1 MEEISLYIHIPFC
14 KQKCLYCDFP
24 SFSGKE
30 SLINSYV
37 DSLIKEMQAKCS
49 DYIIASLF
57 IGGGTPSYLDKSNLK
72 KLLNQINKLNFKQNA
87 EKTIECNPGTL
98 NEEKLEIIKNG
109 GINRISFGLQSTD
122 DKLLKEIGRIHNYNE
137 FLENYKMARKIGF
150 DNINIDLMYG
160 LPNQT
165 ADSYLDSLREII
177 KLNPEHISAYS
188 LIIEEG
194 TKFYQLY
201 QKDLLD
207 IPTEDDER
215 KMYNIGRKLLLENGY
230 KHYEISNFARTGREC
245 FHNKVYWKCKQYIG
259 IGAFASSYMD
269 SVRYKNT
276 EGIEQYIYKINNNID
291 TKIIEKINTGN
302 DDIEEFMFMGLRMI
316 EGISEDEFIK
326 RFNIDVFAVYKKVI
340 EDNIKKGLLLRKN
353 RRIYLTEKGIEFSNL
368 VMSDMIL

>member
-37 DSLIKEMQAKCS
+37 DSLIKEIEVKCS
-49 DYIIASLF
+49 NYIIASLF

-72 KLLNQINKLNFKQNA
+72 KLLNQINKLNFRQNA

-109 GINRISFGLQSTD
+109 GINRLSFGLQSTD

-207 IPTEDDER
+207 IPSEDDER
-215 KMYNIGRKLLLENGY
+215 KMYNTGRKLLLENGY
-230 KHYEISNFARTGREC
+230 NHYEISNFARTGREC
-245 FHNKVYWKCKQYIG
+245 FHNKIYWKCKQYIG
-259 IGAFASSYMD
+259 IGAFASSYIN

-276 EGIEQYIYKINNNID
+276 EDIEQYIYKINNNID
-291 TKIIEKINTGN
+291 TKIIEKINTVN